1 MIEFVQ
7 FLINGILVGCV
18 YAMITAGF
26 IVIYRGSRVFNL
38 AQGEL
43 VMVGGF
49 LIWWLAQTVLP
60 TWVAVPLALGSLAI
74 LGLLLERLVFRPL
87 IGQPVLAMV
96 MVTVALMLFFRG
108 AAIIA
113 WGPQNRGFPAIFPFE
128 AIWIGPFAFN
138 QSLAWGA
145 FLSAA
150 VVLGLWWM
158 FRGTTLGLTMSGVA
172 EDHQVAR
179 SLGISVKRSIAL
191 AWVMGC
197 MISGV
202 AAAILFSGRTMSFA
216 TAEIGLAALPCAL
229 LAGLESVPGALL
241 AGVLVGLG
249 ASLCEGYLDPLTSG
263 GTSTVFP
270 FIMIILVL
278 IFLPQGLFGWK
289 KIERL

>member
-7 FLINGILVGCV
+7 HIISGVLLGCI

-60 TWVAVPLALGSLAI
+60 TWAAVVLALGSLAV

-87 IGQPVLAMV
+87 IGQPVLALV
-96 MVTVALMLFFRG
+96 MVTVALMLFLRG
-108 AAIIA
+108 GAIVI
-113 WGPQNRGFPAIFPFE
+113 WGPQLREFPAIFPFE
-128 AIWIGPFAFN
+128 AIWIGPFVLN
-138 QSLAWGA
+138 QSLFWGA

-158 FRGTTLGLTMSGVA
+158 FWGTTRGLTMSGVA

-179 SLGISVKRSIAL
+179 SLGISVKQSIAL
-191 AWVMGC
+191 AWVIGC

-202 AAAILFSGRTMSFA
+202 AAAILFSGRTISFT
-216 TAEIGLAALPCAL
+216 TAGIGLAALPCAL

-249 ASLCEGYLDPLTSG
+249 TSLCEGYLDPLTYG

-270 FIMIILVL
+270 FIMIVVVL
-278 IFLPQGLFGWK
+278 IFLPNGLFGWK
-289 KIERL
+289 RIERL

>member
-1 MIEFVQ
+1 MVEFVQ
-7 FLINGILVGCV
+7 HIITGVLVGSV

-26 IVIYRGSRVFNL
+26 IVIYRGSRVFNI

-49 LIWWLAQTVLP
+49 LIWSLAQTALP

-87 IGQPVLAMV
+87 IGQQLFAMV
-96 MVTVALMLFFRG
+96 MVTVALMLFLRG
-108 AAIIA
+108 AAVIA
-113 WGPQNRGFPAIFPFE
+113 WGPHLRSFPVVFPYD
-128 AIWIGPFAFN
+128 AIWIGPFVFN

-145 FLSAA
+145 LLSVA
-150 VVLGLWWM
+150 VVVGMWWM

-191 AWVMGC
+191 AWMIGC
-197 MISGV
+197 IISGL
-202 AAAILFSGRTMSFA
+202 AAAILFSGRTISFV
-216 TAEIGLAALPCAL
+216 TGEIGLAALPCAL

-241 AGVLVGLG
+241 AGLLVGLG
-249 ASLCEGYLDPLTSG
+249 SSLCEGYLDPLTAG

-270 FIMIILVL
+270 FVMIVIVL
-278 IFLPQGLFGWK
+278 IFLPNGLFGWK
-289 KIERL
+289 TIERL

>member
-7 FLINGILVGCV
+7 YVISGVLVGCV

-49 LIWWLAQTVLP
+49 LIWYLAQTVLP
-60 TWVAVPLALGSLAI
+60 TWVAVLLALGSLAI

-87 IGQPVLAMV
+87 IGQPLFAMV
-96 MVTVALMLFFRG
+96 MVTVALMLFLRG
-108 AAIIA
+108 AAVIA
-113 WGPQNRGFPAIFPFE
+113 WGPRLQAFPVVFPYD
-128 AIWIGPFAFN
+128 AIWIGPFVFN
-138 QSLAWGA
+138 QSLVWGA
-145 FLSAA
+145 FLSVA
-150 VVLGLWWM
+150 VVVGMWWM

-179 SLGISVKRSIAL
+179 SLGISVKQSIAL
-191 AWVMGC
+191 AWIIGC
-197 MISGV
+197 MISGL
-202 AAAILFSGRTMSFA
+202 AAAILFSGRTISFT
-216 TAEIGLAALPCAL
+216 TAEIGLSALPCAL

-241 AGVLVGLG
+241 AGLLVGLG
-249 ASLCEGYLDPLTSG
+249 SSLCEGYLDPLTFG

-270 FIMIILVL
+270 FVMIVIVL
-278 IFLPQGLFGWK
+278 IFLPNGLFGWK
-289 KIERL
+289 TIERL